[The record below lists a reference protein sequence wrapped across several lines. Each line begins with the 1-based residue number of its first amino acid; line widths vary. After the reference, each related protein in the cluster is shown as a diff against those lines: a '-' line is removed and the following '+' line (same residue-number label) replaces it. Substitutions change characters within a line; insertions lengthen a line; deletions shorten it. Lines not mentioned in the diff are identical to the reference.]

1 MAVTGSERNMMPMEK
16 HSKFG
21 KVILYQNIGFLVVIG
36 LVFVDELVRLSSLL
50 FWDQPFTWEFRRST
64 LAMLLVLAV
73 WFVVGRST
81 RRVLERIRFLE
92 QFMRVCAWCR
102 FIDYKGDWIPVEEFL
117 KQGFDTPA
125 THGMCPKCL
134 EKQRAAIRK
143 ARAAK
148 RKEENHPEAV
158 SQQPAPGN

>member
-36 LVFVDELVRLSSLL
+36 LAFVDELVRLSSLI
-50 FWDQPFTWEFRRST
+50 FWDQPFTWEFRRTT

-81 RRVLERIRFLE
+81 RRVLDASAISNNSCG
-92 QFMRVCAWCR
+92 CAR
-102 FIDYKGDWIPVEEFL
+102 G
-117 KQGFDTPA
+117 
-125 THGMCPKCL
+125 
-134 EKQRAAIRK
+134 
-143 ARAAK
+143 
-148 RKEENHPEAV
+148 AV
-158 SQQPAPGN
+158 SLITKGSGSLSKSF